1 MSTFWIDDLG
11 ELVKLLPE
19 INKRMWID
27 PNEEYFIEDSAK
39 LEVDSHRKDSDD
51 QVIIISAEKSAEK
64 DGSSWLQRITI
75 EWNMDYQGVGE
86 VVDSLQKLLDYDK
99 NTK

>member
-11 ELVKLLPE
+11 ELAKLLPE

-27 PNEEYFIEDSAK
+27 PNEEYFIEDSAR
-39 LEVDSHRKDSDD
+39 LEVDANRKDSDD

>member
-11 ELVKLLPE
+11 ELAKLLPE
-19 INKRMWID
+19 INKRMGIKPD
-27 PNEEYFIEDSAK
+27 SDYFTEESATVN
-39 LEVDSHRKDSDD
+39 LDSHRKDTDYEAI
-51 QVIIISAEKSAEK
+51 VIIAEKSAEK